1 MTSPADRYLFQLS
14 AQRMGIHWPI
24 LAALQDT
31 HGPAIPNV
39 PKLEWTLGVVPAGE
53 GDLKDDDLAER
64 SRLAAIAVRR
74 LNDNLARQRWQPSQF
89 WDATDGQYEA
99 EFIEKIAAGIGAT
112 SDQPGLSACEGDR
125 LIASYRRI
133 AAAERT
139 ELATPA
145 WKQSQASGAA
155 IANRFSTLDYRFVDR
170 GVLDLAERV
179 PQFYK
184 GLAHQRQSL
193 FEMVQ
198 IWRGLDS
205 YEATVAAL
213 GLPPINFTNSQ
224 ADEVLLKFVSR
235 VSQYYGGYP
244 QQREA
249 LLRLVQLWRQLD
261 SRQAAIESLA
271 ASTTPTFPTE
281 AYDLAALD
289 FILRLP
295 EFYKG
300 TGMQR
305 NALSEMVRVWRNL
318 ESRSAAIN
326 SLGIDPAKFASDRPL
341 AVRQDTLG
349 KLDRELISF
358 LQRVPSVYSGR
369 PQERGA
375 IIRLVQIWRDLDT
388 RQQALGSLEG
398 DLQTLEWTVMLI
410 NTSTVFKTRP
420 IQSNDLPEDEKVT
433 MPRGE
438 LSLLESVSEG
448 SHHRITTV
456 EPINGRRQW
465 YVYRGHVDFLEPATM
480 LIKNSTVFKTKPVSS
495 SNLGEQDKVSVS
507 PGEFNIRSYEDAGVH
522 LRIRLVTPLGDR
534 LSWYVYKEHIELL
547 NVDDYPAPKDEAPEP
562 ETEPTPAPAPA
573 PAPKSTPAPAPAP
586 APRKRG
592 RGIRVPGIG
601 LVGTN
606 DPIVPGG
613 NFTWGEATKEGNRIP
628 ANSTIS
634 RNIVTMARR
643 MESIRTRLGDRPMRI
658 TSWYRP
664 PAVNRAVGGARNS
677 THLYGH
683 GVDFVVDGLSARSA
697 QRILDPWWSGGL
709 GYGPNFTHVDNRGY
723 RARWNYS

>member
-1 MTSPADRYLFQLS
+1 MTSAANRYLFQLT

-31 HGPAIPNV
+31 HGPAVPNV
-39 PKLEWTLGVVPAGE
+39 PNLEWTLGVLLAVEKSPGE
-53 GDLKDDDLAER
+53 SDLAER
-64 SRLAAIAVRR
+64 SRLAAAAVRR
-74 LNDNLARQRWQPSQF
+74 LNDSLARQQWQPSQF
-89 WDATDGQYEA
+89 WDATGGQYQG
-99 EFIEKIAAGIGAT
+99 EFIEQIAAGISPAA
-112 SDQPGLSACEGDR
+112 DQPGLSPCEGDR

-155 IANRFSTLDYRFVDR
+155 IANRFSTLDYGFVDR

-184 GLAHQRQSL
+184 GLAHQRQAL

-213 GLPPINFTNSQ
+213 DLPPINFSKQQ
-224 ADEVLLKFVSR
+224 ADEVLLNFTAR

-249 LLRLVQLWRQLD
+249 LLRLVQLWRQLN

-295 EFYKG
+295 QFYKG

-305 NALSEMVRVWRNL
+305 NALAEMVRVWRNL

-326 SLGIDPAKFASDRPL
+326 SLGIDPAKFASDRPT
-341 AVRQDTLG
+341 AMRQDTLG
-349 KLDRELISF
+349 QLDRELIGF
-358 LQRVPSVYSGR
+358 LQRVPAVYNGR

-375 IIRLVQIWRDLDT
+375 VIRMVQLWRDLDT
-388 RQQALGSLEG
+388 RQQALGSLEA
-398 DLQTLEWTVMLI
+398 DLQGLEWTVMLI
-410 NTSTVFKTRP
+410 NTSTTFKTRP
-420 IQSNDLPEDEKVT
+420 IQSGDLPDDEKVK

-448 SHHRITTV
+448 SHYRIVTV

-465 YVYRGHVDFLEPATM
+465 YVYRGHVGFLEPATM

-495 SNLGEQDKVSVS
+495 SSLSDSDKVSVP
-507 PGEFNIRSYEDAGVH
+507 PGEFNLRGYEDSGAH
-522 LRIRLVTPLGDR
+522 LRIRLVTPIQDR
-534 LSWYVYKEHIELL
+534 LIWFVYKGHIELL

-562 ETEPTPAPAPA
+562 TPTPAPAPA
-573 PAPKSTPAPAPAP
+573 PAPAPSPP
-586 APRKRG
+586 PRKRG
-592 RGIRVPGIG
+592 RGIRVPGVG

-606 DPIVPGG
+606 DLIVPGG
-613 NFTWGEATKEGNRIP
+613 NFTWGEATKGGDRIP

-634 RNIVTMARR
+634 RNIITMARR
-643 MESIRTRLGDRPMRI
+643 MEDIRARLGNRPMRI

-683 GVDFVVDGLSARSA
+683 GVDFIVVGLSARSA
-697 QRILDPWWSGGL
+697 QRILDPWWPGGL
-709 GYGPNFTHVDNRGY
+709 GYGPNFTHMDNRGY

>member
-1 MTSPADRYLFQLS
+1 MTSAANRYLFQLT

-31 HGPAIPNV
+31 HGPAVPNV
-39 PKLEWTLGVVPAGE
+39 PNLEWTLGVLPPGEVPPGE
-53 GDLKDDDLAER
+53 DDLAER
-64 SRLAAIAVRR
+64 SRLAAAAVRR
-74 LNDNLARQRWQPSQF
+74 LNDNLARQQWQPAQF
-89 WDATDGQYEA
+89 WDATSGQYQGEL
-99 EFIEKIAAGIGAT
+99 IEQIAAGISPT
-112 SDQPGLSACEGDR
+112 VDQAGLASCEGDR

-133 AAAERT
+133 SAAERT

-145 WKQSQASGAA
+145 WKQSQAAGAA
-155 IANRFSTLDYRFVDR
+155 IANRFSTLDYGFMDR
-170 GVLDLAERV
+170 GLLDLVERV
-179 PQFYK
+179 PEFYK
-184 GLAHQRQSL
+184 GLAHQRQAL

-198 IWRGLDS
+198 IWRGLDN

-213 GLPPINFTNSQ
+213 GLPSINFSNQQ
-224 ADEVLLKFVSR
+224 ADEVLLTFTAR
-235 VSQYYGGYP
+235 VSQFYGGYP

-295 EFYKG
+295 QFYKG

-305 NALSEMVRVWRNL
+305 NALAEMVRVWRNL
-318 ESRSAAIN
+318 ESRNAAIT
-326 SLGIDPAKFASDRPL
+326 SLGIDPAKFASDRPT

-349 KLDRELISF
+349 QLDRELIGF
-358 LQRVPSVYSGR
+358 LQRVPAVYGGR

-375 IIRLVQIWRDLDT
+375 VIRMVQLWRDLDT
-388 RQQALGSLEG
+388 RQQALGSLEA
-398 DLQTLEWTVMLI
+398 DLQSLEWTVMLI

-420 IQSNDLPEDEKVT
+420 IQSSDLPGDETVK

-448 SHHRITTV
+448 SHYRVVTV

-465 YVYRGHVDFLEPATM
+465 YVYRGHVSFLEPATM
-480 LIKNSTVFKTKPVSS
+480 LIQNSTVFKTKPVASS
-495 SNLGEQDKVSVS
+495 SLGDRDKVPVP
-507 PGEFNIRSYEDAGVH
+507 PGEFNIRSYEDAGAH
-522 LRIRLVTPLGDR
+522 LRIRLVTPIQDR
-534 LSWYVYKEHIELL
+534 LIWYVYKGHIELL

-562 ETEPTPAPAPA
+562 TPAPAPTPKVTPTPS
-573 PAPKSTPAPAPAP
+573 PAPRP

-592 RGIRVPGIG
+592 RGIRVPGVG

-606 DPIVPGG
+606 DFIVSGG
-613 NFTWGEATKEGNRIP
+613 NFTWGEATKEGDRIP
-628 ANSTIS
+628 ANATIS
-634 RNIVTMARR
+634 RNIITMARR
-643 MESIRTRLGDRPMRI
+643 MEDIRARLGNRPMRI

-683 GVDFVVDGLSARSA
+683 GVDFIVVGLSARSA